1 MGQYNEYHNLANLPI
16 MWIMKEANTTAQPQ
30 PPSGG
35 VTELE
40 EGMAPPSPSPPAA
53 PSFTSLTVGDF
64 SLGGEALT
72 GMSLASPGCQE
83 AVTGSRLSGPAMA
96 GSRGGWCWSLGTTRP
111 RLDPAME
118 RC

>member
-1 MGQYNEYHNLANLPI
+1 MGQYNEHHNLANLPI

-72 GMSLASPGCQE
+72 GMSL
-83 AVTGSRLSGPAMA
+83 VVL
-96 GSRGGWCWSLGTTRP
+96 
-111 RLDPAME
+111 
-118 RC
+118 